1 MSTLE
6 LEEIQRLDEEVGLV
20 FKDLQSIRGMIKAKP
35 FLIFGMPRS
44 MTAWLSTFLTCG
56 PVFCQHELSGK
67 LDSAQA
73 IADSIREQPF
83 ACSGLADP
91 GALMIWRE
99 LTELLPDATLIY
111 VRREP
116 RQSRE
121 SLARVGNVEP
131 GALLSRYA
139 QLIGQAGLFSQRT
152 EPHIL
157 EFHDLQQESWLRT
170 LWNWCAGDTPL
181 PESHLTKMMTL
192 RVTQKDE
199 IIQAAANSPQ
209 RKGAHRW

>member
-1 MSTLE
+1 MKT
-6 LEEIQRLDEEVGLV
+6 
-20 FKDLQSIRGMIKAKP
+20 

-73 IADSIREQPF
+73 IADSIRAQPF
-83 ACSGLADP
+83 PFSGLADP

-99 LTELLPDATLIY
+99 MTKLLPDANLIFI
-111 VRREP
+111 RRDP
-116 RQSRE
+116 RESKE
-121 SLARVGNVEP
+121 SLARVGGVQSFLLDERYDLLAQRASDFCHYAEP
-131 GALLSRYA
+131 SLLDFASLTKAESLR
-139 QLIGQAGLFSQRT
+139 QLWG
-152 EPHIL
+152 
-157 EFHDLQQESWLRT
+157 
-170 LWNWCAGDTPL
+170 WCAGGTPL

-192 RVTQKDE
+192 HVTQKDE

>member
-1 MSTLE
+1 MLE
-6 LEEIQRLDEEVGLV
+6 LD
-20 FKDLQSIRGMIKAKP
+20 DRGAAAFMRNKP

-73 IADSIREQPF
+73 IADSIRAQPF
-83 ACSGLADP
+83 PFSGLADP

-99 LTELLPDATLIY
+99 LTELLPDATLVYIN
-111 VRREP
+111 RTSAHC
-116 RQSRE
+116 QE
-121 SLARVGNVEP
+121 SLAAVGRVEP
-131 GALLSRYA
+131 FLLDERFDALNLRAADFRY
-139 QLIGQAGLFSQRT
+139 RT
-152 EPHIL
+152 KPNVL
-157 EFHDLQQESWLRT
+157 EFHDLTKAEHLRT
-170 LWNWCAGDTPL
+170 LWSWCAGDTPL